1 METAPVYNT
10 GQDVESRALAIPD
23 EARALVVTD
32 NESMA
37 RAHTMLADIRALRK
51 EIQDTFRPLAEK
63 AHQAH
68 KAIVQK
74 QKEAEAP
81 LIKAENYLKP
91 AILAYM
97 DSQDRL
103 RREKEARLREEAR
116 AAEEERRLAE
126 AVLAEQEGSHEEA
139 EMILNGNQGFVP
151 APVLP
156 RDTPKVDMR
165 LLRRTWKVRVVNLRA
180 LVEAA
185 AQNEFLLPYLMANE
199 PALNQMA
206 RAQKGMMNIPGVE
219 VIYE

>member
-1 METAPVYNT
+1 METASVYST
-10 GQDVESRALAIPD
+10 GQDVEGRALAIPA
-23 EARALVVTD
+23 EAQALVVTD
-32 NESMA
+32 NKSMA

-81 LIKAENYLKP
+81 LIEAENYLKP

-97 DSQDRL
+97 DSQERV

-126 AVLAEQEGSHEEA
+126 AVLAEQEGSHVEA
-139 EMILNGNQGFVP
+139 EEILNGDPGFVP

-156 RDTPKVDMR
+156 RTTPKVDMR

-206 RAQKGMMNIPGVE
+206 RAQKGMMKIPGVE
-219 VIYE
+219 VIFE

>member
-1 METAPVYNT
+1 METASVYNT
-10 GQDVESRALAIPD
+10 GQDVESRALARPD

-74 QKEAEAP
+74 QKEAEVP
-81 LIKAENYLKP
+81 LIEAENYLKP

-103 RREKEARLREEAR
+103 RREKRRACERKPARQ
-116 AAEEERRLAE
+116 RRS
-126 AVLAEQEGSHEEA
+126 EG
-139 EMILNGNQGFVP
+139 
-151 APVLP
+151 
-156 RDTPKVDMR
+156 
-165 LLRRTWKVRVVNLRA
+165 
-180 LVEAA
+180 
-185 AQNEFLLPYLMANE
+185 
-199 PALNQMA
+199 
-206 RAQKGMMNIPGVE
+206 
-219 VIYE
+219 